1 MNKNAFPWWLLFQ
14 NRADTATDDYYLDF
28 CDVRK
33 TVIARPLRKWRKL
46 SLVVF
51 YKMVDSTWLIW
62 KDASSVFA
70 AMGWTLFQAQ
80 TLDKWSHI
88 QNKNKITIAPFGAKY
103 LCFFSNLKSHA
114 VKGLQLITAQ
124 FWNSVLKALLDYNRH
139 DPSVTNLINFH
150 ALCREISRYL
160 PCLVVCLLCWARLYY
175 ASSAICA
182 YCVEGEAYNT
192 HFIMCLCWMKHL
204 LFQIA
209 SYACC
214 VEWDIYIYYAN
225 FFGCSLCSVRRLL
238 C

>member
-33 TVIARPLRKWRKL
+33 TVITRPLRKWRKL

-88 QNKNKITIAPFGAKY
+88 QNKNKKTIAPFGAKY

-160 PCLVVCLLCWARLYY
+160 PCLVVCLLCWAK
-175 ASSAICA
+175 A
-182 YCVEGEAYNT
+182 
-192 HFIMCLCWMKHL
+192 
-204 LFQIA
+204 
-209 SYACC
+209 
-214 VEWDIYIYYAN
+214 
-225 FFGCSLCSVRRLL
+225 LL